1 MYRNVNNN
9 TTDLT
14 QKIGALCIFIDRKM
28 FQERI
33 DDLMMEEEQH
43 YVLENEERHLRFFQ
57 IRMRQKKGTVLW

>member
-1 MYRNVNNN
+1 MRVDVYKRQTVYRNVNNN

-43 YVLENEERHLRFFQ
+43 YVDVYK
-57 IRMRQKKGTVLW
+57 RQM